1 MDKRL
6 FESSEFYTR
15 RYNNFSTMVIL
26 PIFLLVMLLIGF
38 CFYGKREMTIKT
50 IGEIQPVK
58 IISEIQSTISNE
70 IVEIHLEENQ
80 LIHVGEIL
88 VRYKDETTKEQL
100 NYLQEQ
106 ITENTNQKK
115 QLELLK
121 DGIEQGKSTFPENDK
136 YGYSQILV
144 DYFSQRQAM
153 IESSEKENADID
165 SQNGSIA
172 STKAAIDDE
181 IQQTQDKVSGYS
193 TLAQVIQNG
202 DTTYDKN
209 SELYPIFDSYRQQ
222 IKDIEENEG
231 IKKQILAEIQTTID
245 QLNSTISSYQAQRA
259 GAGAYIQQTSILDE
273 QLTSLKSQQ
282 LLAADKELTTVNTK
296 IAELDSNL
304 TLQKDLNKHNTITS
318 SSEGIIHLNEEV
330 KSKKYIGE
338 GITIAQV
345 YPIIQLGESVNL
357 VAYVD
362 SQDIA
367 SIHKDDKIRF
377 ASKKENAKSFELTCQ
392 VTEIGA
398 SPEKTKS
405 GNYFKIAAK
414 TIISKDNKTDIRY
427 GLQGNFTIIT
437 GKKTYFEYYKDK
449 LFNKN

>member
-26 PIFLLVMLLIGF
+26 PIFLLVLLLGSF

-50 IGEIQPVK
+50 VGEIQPVK
-58 IISEIQSTISNE
+58 IISEIQSTTSNE
-70 IVEIHLEENQ
+70 IVETNLEENQ
-80 LIHVGEIL
+80 LIHVGDIL

-106 ITENTNQKK
+106 LSENTHQKK

-121 DGIEQGKSTFPENDK
+121 DGIEQEKSTFPENDK
-136 YGYSQILV
+136 YGYSQILA
-144 DYFSQRQAM
+144 DYFSQRQAL
-153 IESSEKENADID
+153 IESNEKENADIN
-165 SQNGSIA
+165 SQNEAIA
-172 STKAAIDDE
+172 TTKAAIDNE

-193 TLAQVIQNG
+193 TLAQAIQNG
-202 DTTYDKN
+202 NTTFDKN

-222 IKDIEENEG
+222 IKDVVENKG
-231 IKKQILAEIQTTID
+231 VKKQILAEIQTTID
-245 QLNSTISSYQAQRA
+245 QLNTTISSYQAQRA
-259 GAGAYIQQTSILDE
+259 GAGAYIQQSSTLDE
-273 QLTSLKSQQ
+273 QLASLKSQQ
-282 LLAADKELTTVNTK
+282 LLSADKELTTVNTK
-296 IAELDSNL
+296 IAELESNL
-304 TLQKDLNKHNTITS
+304 TLQKELDKRNTITS

-330 KSKKYIGE
+330 KGKNYIGE
-338 GITIAQV
+338 GTTIAQV
-345 YPIIQLGESVNL
+345 YPTIQLGESVNL

-367 SIHKDDKIRF
+367 SIHKEDKIRF
-377 ASKKENAKSFELTCQ
+377 TSKKENAESFELACQ
-392 VTEIGA
+392 ITKIGA
-398 SPEKTKS
+398 SPEKTER
-405 GNYFKIAAK
+405 GNYFKVTAK
-414 TIISKDNKTDIRY
+414 TIISKNNQADIRY

-437 GKKTYFEYYKDK
+437 GKKTYFDYYKDK